1 MDKLFWLLAK
11 LFGFITLALTAL
23 YFLFRV
29 VLTFTMGM
37 HSDLAIPA
45 TVGVFIIGILG
56 IAWFTKW
63 AAQNI
68 YNHFKSL

>member
-1 MDKLFWLLAK
+1 MDRLFWVLAK
-11 LFGFITLALTAL
+11 VFGFFTIAATAL
-23 YFLFRV
+23 YFLFRI

-56 IAWFTKW
+56 IAWFVKW
-63 AAQNI
+63 AIQNI
-68 YNHFKSL
+68 YHNLNSL